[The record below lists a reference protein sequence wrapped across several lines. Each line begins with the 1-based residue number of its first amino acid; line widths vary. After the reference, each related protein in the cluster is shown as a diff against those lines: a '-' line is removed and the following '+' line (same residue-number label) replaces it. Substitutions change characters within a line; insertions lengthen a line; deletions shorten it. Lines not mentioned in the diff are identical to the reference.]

1 MLVLSPLQRFSVA
14 SSPCGSGLSDPVGA
28 RGTVQQTPK
37 SRCAW
42 PRRQQAPGCAFAP
55 ARGSTIA
62 APRGDTRLQTPR
74 RLPPEPL
81 LRLGQVPSTPSRWR
95 ILPGESAANWE
106 AARGTGNPSQ
116 GWGQPRALF
125 YQELFGKSRALPA
138 RRPRVHEPSSRAVSA
153 ALCTGLPAEGGGG
166 GSRGFLGSFCPEEPA
181 LARRGPPEGRG
192 DTATDTCLQGSAP
205 ARARRSAPSRSASSR
220 PGGRRRPR
228 LTAGLLLLLLLFAT
242 EAGVPAPRGPCLSP
256 LGPESRARGLGR
268 PDASRGRRL
277 APGDIL
283 RPRSDWVI
291 ALCAEAPCA
300 PRGLRSATGF
310 SSGLFLAAAA
320 ASGHAHPHGHSPN
333 HFCNYREPEYPR
345 RGDVTFPGLPPIRLL
360 PPQRH
365 AWPRCWENSTDVQRK
380 GWNAGW
386 QSDEQRPRLRELE
399 GQGTEERSV
408 SAPTA
413 TDWVLLSD

>member
-1 MLVLSPLQRFSVA
+1 MDRGYRTPWGRGGPFSR
-14 SSPCGSGLSDPVGA
+14 PPN
-28 RGTVQQTPK
+28 RG
-37 SRCAW
+37 
-42 PRRQQAPGCAFAP
+42 APGP
-55 ARGSTIA
+55 AASKLPA
-62 APRGDTRLQTPR
+62 APLLRPADPRSPRPEGDTRLQTPR

-365 AWPRCWENSTDVQRK
+365 AWPRCWENSTDVQRR